1 VTEPA
6 TVARALWLRAA
17 LLSAIVVALVAACGG
32 NSTPSPSTTAPSA
45 SVAAVDRHLSGN
57 VDANRLFQI
66 LSGAGLP
73 VNQESVTAGPN
84 GEPTTILFLKDG
96 FQALTIEQ
104 YSGPKAVSDAGF
116 TPGSKL
122 VKGDSPYTFWAVN
135 LVIRLGPRIPNA
147 LPAGPTLDLQN
158 EAARVVNAIDP
169 YIGPLQQRS
178 IAPVALPSTPEPVKP
193 SPSPSTK
200 SPAPSPSKK

>member
-1 VTEPA
+1 MTEPA

-17 LLSAIVVALVAACGG
+17 LLSAIAVALIAACGG
-32 NSTPSPSTTAPSA
+32 NSSPSPSTTAPSA
-45 SVAAVDRHLSGN
+45 PVSTVDRHLSGN

-84 GEPTTILFLKDG
+84 GDPTTILFLKDG
-96 FQALTIEQ
+96 FQVLTIEQ
-104 YSGPKAVSDAGF
+104 YSGPKAVSDAGY

-135 LVIRLGPRIPNA
+135 LVIHLGPRIPNA

-193 SPSPSTK
+193 TPTPSAK

>member
-1 VTEPA
+1 MTEPA

-17 LLSAIVVALVAACGG
+17 LLSAVVVAFAAACGG

-45 SVAAVDRHLSGN
+45 SISAVDRHLSGN

-66 LSGAGLP
+66 LSSAGLP
-73 VNQESVTAGPN
+73 VNQESVTAGPD

-104 YSGPKAVSDAGF
+104 YSGPKAVSDAGY
-116 TPGSKL
+116 TSGSKL

-135 LVIRLGPRIPNA
+135 LVIHLGPRVPSA

-158 EAARVVNAIDP
+158 EATRVVNAIDP

-178 IAPVALPSTPEPVKP
+178 IAPVTLPSTPEPVKP
-193 SPSPSTK
+193 SPSPSAK
-200 SPAPSPSKK
+200 SPAPSASKR